1 MSSEIKVIK
10 PIGILDG
17 IRGNQLRKDVGE
29 AVDAGATI
37 VLIDLEEVTFMD
49 SSGLSSLVAAQR
61 IVRTSQGKLYLCTIN
76 EQVKMVFELTRMDRV
91 FETFANINDFKAA
104 MGA

>member
-10 PIGILDG
+10 PTGILDG

-29 AVDAGATI
+29 AVDSGCTI
-37 VLIDLEEVTFMD
+37 VLIDLEDVNFMD

-61 IVRTSQGKLYLCTIN
+61 IARTSQGKLYLCSIN

-91 FETFANINDFKAA
+91 FETFANRNDFNTAI
-104 MGA
+104 GV